1 MKNID
6 SIDSILNA
14 INEINLIPKKKIKKI
29 ISNSSLVPK
38 VNQNLKISPD
48 IDKLILEA
56 EDHKNKISPKVSQIN
71 LNHEKNSK
79 INLKDMRDSTA
90 EIILKLRLQIKSL
103 ENKLK
108 VSSTKKIHSIDNEST
123 IDNDQLTDNNV
134 PTIDLDNQDIL
145 KDEVITSLKIQDS
158 SIAILN
164 EKIKRFKK
172 QEEKLL
178 FQIIDLEQDKT
189 ILLKKNQK
197 FNELKDYRDDITI
210 KLKSIYKHVEKQK
223 FLFVDLQ
230 NYSIKIKRNLGF
242 FKENYENLIVENKEI
257 KKRLTITKEKIVTH
271 ERNKANLLSAI
282 NQLNKIL
289 SKTNIAANISPVK
302 TSSNENILEKENK
315 SESIE

>member
-79 INLKDMRDSTA
+79 INLKDVRDSTA
-90 EIILKLRLQIKSL
+90 EIISKLHLQIKGL

-108 VSSTKKIHSIDNEST
+108 VSSKKKIHSID
-123 IDNDQLTDNNV
+123 IDLLTDNNK
-134 PTIDLDNQDIL
+134 PTINLDNQDIL
-145 KDEVITSLKIQDS
+145 KDEVFTSLKIQDS
-158 SIAILN
+158 SIALLN
-164 EKIKRFKK
+164 EKIKIFKK

-178 FQIIDLEQDKT
+178 FQIKGLEQDKT

-197 FNELKDYRDDITI
+197 FNELKDYRNDITI

-271 ERNKANLLSAI
+271 ERNKANLLLSI

>member
-79 INLKDMRDSTA
+79 INLKDVRDSTA
-90 EIILKLRLQIKSL
+90 EIISKLHLQIKGL

-108 VSSTKKIHSIDNEST
+108 VSSKKKIHSID
-123 IDNDQLTDNNV
+123 IDLLTDNNK
-134 PTIDLDNQDIL
+134 PTINLDNQDIL

-158 SIAILN
+158 SIALLN
-164 EKIKRFKK
+164 EKIKIFKK

-178 FQIIDLEQDKT
+178 FQIKGLEQDKT

-197 FNELKDYRDDITI
+197 FNELKDYRNDITI

-271 ERNKANLLSAI
+271 ERNKANLLLSI

>member
-79 INLKDMRDSTA
+79 INLKDVRDSTA
-90 EIILKLRLQIKSL
+90 EIISKLRLQIKGL

-108 VSSTKKIHSIDNEST
+108 VSSKKKMYSINNEST
-123 IDNDQLTDNNV
+123 IDNDQLTDKNK
-134 PTIDLDNQDIL
+134 PTINLDNQDIL

-164 EKIKRFKK
+164 EKIKIFKK

-197 FNELKDYRDDITI
+197 FNELKDYQDDITV

-242 FKENYENLIVENKEI
+242 FKENYENLVVENKEV

-271 ERNKANLLSAI
+271 ERNKANLLLSI

-289 SKTNIAANISPVK
+289 SKTNIAANISSVK